1 MIILGWFS
9 KKRRDRWEQ
18 KGTTGTSN
26 VSIDQDFIQSLSPRV
41 KTLTF
46 TGNEFRTVRF
56 LLRLLSLWRPCTA
69 GFLESII
76 YPFLVNFIL
85 LSVGPVRNIIDARG
99 EPTWLSIQSIYVI
112 HEVGIW
118 LGHILGNIYFRSRDL
133 ETNVLPEVKPLTVSK
148 LPLECRLK
156 YLKICMVFTL
166 LTFSITLCTLFVV
179 MQLVNNHGNG
189 RFSSSFPHVHGTL
202 DHILYAVVVL
212 SIFYNLGVG
221 LALAWTMGL
230 LYLCFS
236 SRLQTLEGIFLRWK
250 RPMHDAVYFFE
261 QRYSRPLKR
270 SWERIT
276 WWFLAHNVIVL
287 AVPLYGYKLAQA
299 FDGVAY
305 DVKHLS
311 EFIVYLAFVFF
322 IWLAPIVLAELIQ
335 RRETQFHDAINCFC
349 PGLLKEQL
357 AFGRSRQTPGD
368 EDFRQDEV
376 AISVSSDSSDEQ
388 GERCTDNASRD
399 CYTFASRGDDLRNFL
414 RFLRNRT
421 PSLASHGYNWQLV
434 SSFVSI
440 AFGIL
445 SFFVTLHRNSERF
458 GHAGVVSGNA
468 SVILKQEKCFFC

>member
-1 MIILGWFS
+1 MIVLGWFS
-9 KKRRDRWEQ
+9 KKPRDKWKW

-26 VSIDQDFIQSLSPRV
+26 VSIDQDFILFSPRV

-46 TGNEFRTVRF
+46 TGNEFRMVRF

-69 GFLESII
+69 GFFESII
-76 YPFLVNFIL
+76 YPIFVNFTL
-85 LSVGPVRNIIDARG
+85 LWSGPVRNIIIATG
-99 EPTWLSIQSIYVI
+99 APTWLSIQSIYVI
-112 HEVGIW
+112 HELGIW
-118 LGHILGNIYFRSRDL
+118 LGHILGNVYFRSRDL
-133 ETNVLPEVKPLTVSK
+133 ETSVLPEVDPLTGSK
-148 LPLECRLK
+148 MPLKRRLK
-156 YLKICMVFTL
+156 YLKICMVITL
-166 LTFSITLCTLFVV
+166 LLFSITLCTLFVV
-179 MQLVNNHGNG
+179 TQIINNHGNE
-189 RFSSSFPHVHGTL
+189 RFSSSLPFVHAPL
-202 DHILYAVVVL
+202 DHILYVVVVV
-212 SIFYNLGVG
+212 SIVYNLGVG
-221 LALAWTMGL
+221 LALAWTMCL

-250 RPMHDAVYFFE
+250 RPMQDAVYFFE

-311 EFIVYLAFVFF
+311 QFIVYLVFVFF
-322 IWLAPIVLAELIQ
+322 IWLAPIALAELIQ
-335 RRETQFHDAINCFC
+335 RRETQFHDAVNRFC
-349 PGLLKEQL
+349 PGLLKEL

-368 EDFRQDEV
+368 GDFRQAEV
-376 AISVSSDSSDEQ
+376 AISVSSDSCDEQ
-388 GERCTDNASRD
+388 GERCADEASQD

-434 SSFVSI
+434 GSFVSI
-440 AFGIL
+440 AFGVL
-445 SFFVTLHRNSERF
+445 SFFVTLHRNREMF
-458 GHAGVVSGNA
+458 GHAGVVCGNA
-468 SVILKQEKCFFC
+468 SVV